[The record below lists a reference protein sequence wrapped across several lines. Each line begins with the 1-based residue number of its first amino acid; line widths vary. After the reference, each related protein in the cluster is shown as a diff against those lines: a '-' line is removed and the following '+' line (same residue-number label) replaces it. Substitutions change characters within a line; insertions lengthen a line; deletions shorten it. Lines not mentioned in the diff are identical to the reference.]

1 MTSLRA
7 FHRSGHAPTLWAS
20 FLYFAFS
27 CGIWVINGA
36 MAPFISETYQLT
48 PAKKGLMLSIPIF
61 AGAQSHKIGI
71 VDSQKVLS
79 EMPEMKSMQS
89 ELDNLAK
96 KYEDT
101 LVQLQKEF
109 QTKYQDF
116 VKEQET
122 MVESIKSRK
131 QQELEDLSKR
141 IQDLNNVA
149 QQDMQKKQVELF
161 APIQT
166 KLREAINKVGND
178 GGFTYIMDASQM
190 LYVGNGSEDVTSLVK
205 SKLGL

>member
-1 MTSLRA
+1 MKRT
-7 FHRSGHAPTLWAS
+7 
-20 FLYFAFS
+20 FLILCA
-27 CGIWVINGA
+27 A
-36 MAPFISETYQLT
+36 ML
-48 PAKKGLMLSIPIF
+48 LPIF

-79 EMPEMKSMQS
+79 EMPEMKSMQA

-190 LYVGNGSEDVTSLVK
+190 LYVGSGSEDVTSLVK

>member
-1 MTSLRA
+1 MKRT
-7 FHRSGHAPTLWAS
+7 
-20 FLYFAFS
+20 FLILCA
-27 CGIWVINGA
+27 A
-36 MAPFISETYQLT
+36 MLF
-48 PAKKGLMLSIPIF
+48 PIF

-79 EMPEMKSMQS
+79 EMPEMKSMQA

-166 KLREAINKVGND
+166 KLREAINRVGND

-190 LYVGNGSEDVTSLVK
+190 LYVGSGSEDVTSLVK

>member
-1 MTSLRA
+1 MKRT
-7 FHRSGHAPTLWAS
+7 
-20 FLYFAFS
+20 FLILCA
-27 CGIWVINGA
+27 V
-36 MAPFISETYQLT
+36 
-48 PAKKGLMLSIPIF
+48 MLFPIF

-178 GGFTYIMDASQM
+178 GGFTYIMDSSQM

>member
-1 MTSLRA
+1 MKRT
-7 FHRSGHAPTLWAS
+7 
-20 FLYFAFS
+20 FLILCA
-27 CGIWVINGA
+27 A
-36 MAPFISETYQLT
+36 MLF
-48 PAKKGLMLSIPIF
+48 PIF

-79 EMPEMKSMQS
+79 EMPEMKSMQA

-190 LYVGNGSEDVTSLVK
+190 LYVGSGSEDVTSLVK

>member
-1 MTSLRA
+1 
-7 FHRSGHAPTLWAS
+7 
-20 FLYFAFS
+20 
-27 CGIWVINGA
+27 
-36 MAPFISETYQLT
+36 
-48 PAKKGLMLSIPIF
+48 MLFPIF

>member
-1 MTSLRA
+1 MKRT
-7 FHRSGHAPTLWAS
+7 
-20 FLYFAFS
+20 FLILCA
-27 CGIWVINGA
+27 A
-36 MAPFISETYQLT
+36 MLF
-48 PAKKGLMLSIPIF
+48 PIF

-89 ELDNLAK
+89 ELDNLDK

-190 LYVGNGSEDVTSLVK
+190 LYVGSGSEDVTSLVK

>member
-1 MTSLRA
+1 MKRT
-7 FHRSGHAPTLWAS
+7 
-20 FLYFAFS
+20 FLILCA
-27 CGIWVINGA
+27 A
-36 MAPFISETYQLT
+36 MLF
-48 PAKKGLMLSIPIF
+48 PIF
-61 AGAQSHKIGI
+61 ASAQSHKIGI

-190 LYVGNGSEDVTSLVK
+190 LYVGSGSEDVTSLVK

>member
-1 MTSLRA
+1 MKKFLILFA
-7 FHRSGHAPTLWAS
+7 TLLFPLFAS
-20 FLYFAFS
+20 
-27 CGIWVINGA
+27 
-36 MAPFISETYQLT
+36 
-48 PAKKGLMLSIPIF
+48 
-61 AGAQSHKIGI
+61 AQSQKIGI

-178 GGFTYIMDASQM
+178 GGFTYIMDSSQM
-190 LYVGNGSEDVTSLVK
+190 LYVGNGSEDVTSLVR
-205 SKLGL
+205 SKLGI

>member
-1 MTSLRA
+1 MKRT
-7 FHRSGHAPTLWAS
+7 
-20 FLYFAFS
+20 FLILCA
-27 CGIWVINGA
+27 A
-36 MAPFISETYQLT
+36 MLF
-48 PAKKGLMLSIPIF
+48 PIF

-190 LYVGNGSEDVTSLVK
+190 LYVGSGSEDVTSLVK

>member
-1 MTSLRA
+1 MKRT
-7 FHRSGHAPTLWAS
+7 
-20 FLYFAFS
+20 FLILCAALLF
-27 CGIWVINGA
+27 
-36 MAPFISETYQLT
+36 
-48 PAKKGLMLSIPIF
+48 PIF

>member
-1 MTSLRA
+1 MKRT
-7 FHRSGHAPTLWAS
+7 
-20 FLYFAFS
+20 FLILCA
-27 CGIWVINGA
+27 A
-36 MAPFISETYQLT
+36 MLF
-48 PAKKGLMLSIPIF
+48 PIF

-190 LYVGNGSEDVTSLVK
+190 LYVGSGS
-205 SKLGL
+205 GM

>member
-1 MTSLRA
+1 MKKFLILFA
-7 FHRSGHAPTLWAS
+7 TLLFPLFAS
-20 FLYFAFS
+20 
-27 CGIWVINGA
+27 
-36 MAPFISETYQLT
+36 
-48 PAKKGLMLSIPIF
+48 
-61 AGAQSHKIGI
+61 AQSQKIGI

-89 ELDNLAK
+89 ELDKLAK

-178 GGFTYIMDASQM
+178 GGFTYIVDASQM
-190 LYVGNGSEDVTSLVK
+190 LYVGTGSEDVTSLVK
-205 SKLGL
+205 SKLGI

>member
-1 MTSLRA
+1 MKRT
-7 FHRSGHAPTLWAS
+7 
-20 FLYFAFS
+20 FLILCAALLF
-27 CGIWVINGA
+27 
-36 MAPFISETYQLT
+36 
-48 PAKKGLMLSIPIF
+48 PIF

-116 VKEQET
+116 VKEEET

-178 GGFTYIMDASQM
+178 GGFTYIMDSSQM

>member
-1 MTSLRA
+1 MKRT
-7 FHRSGHAPTLWAS
+7 
-20 FLYFAFS
+20 FLILCA
-27 CGIWVINGA
+27 A
-36 MAPFISETYQLT
+36 MLF
-48 PAKKGLMLSIPIF
+48 PIF

-79 EMPEMKSMQS
+79 EMPEMKSMQA

>member
-1 MTSLRA
+1 
-7 FHRSGHAPTLWAS
+7 
-20 FLYFAFS
+20 
-27 CGIWVINGA
+27 
-36 MAPFISETYQLT
+36 
-48 PAKKGLMLSIPIF
+48 MLFPIF

-79 EMPEMKSMQS
+79 EMPEMKSMQA

-178 GGFTYIMDASQM
+178 GGRG
-190 LYVGNGSEDVTSLVK
+190 VRHRG
-205 SKLGL
+205 

>member
-1 MTSLRA
+1 MKRT
-7 FHRSGHAPTLWAS
+7 
-20 FLYFAFS
+20 FLILCA
-27 CGIWVINGA
+27 A
-36 MAPFISETYQLT
+36 MLF
-48 PAKKGLMLSIPIF
+48 PIF

>member
-1 MTSLRA
+1 MKRT
-7 FHRSGHAPTLWAS
+7 
-20 FLYFAFS
+20 FLILCA
-27 CGIWVINGA
+27 A
-36 MAPFISETYQLT
+36 MLF
-48 PAKKGLMLSIPIF
+48 PIF

-166 KLREAINKVGND
+166 KLREAINKEGND

>member
-1 MTSLRA
+1 MKRT
-7 FHRSGHAPTLWAS
+7 
-20 FLYFAFS
+20 FLILCA
-27 CGIWVINGA
+27 A
-36 MAPFISETYQLT
+36 MLF
-48 PAKKGLMLSIPIF
+48 PIF

-205 SKLGL
+205 SKVGL

>member
-1 MTSLRA
+1 
-7 FHRSGHAPTLWAS
+7 
-20 FLYFAFS
+20 
-27 CGIWVINGA
+27 
-36 MAPFISETYQLT
+36 
-48 PAKKGLMLSIPIF
+48 
-61 AGAQSHKIGI
+61 
-71 VDSQKVLS
+71 
-79 EMPEMKSMQS
+79 
-89 ELDNLAK
+89 
-96 KYEDT
+96 
-101 LVQLQKEF
+101 
-109 QTKYQDF
+109 
-116 VKEQET
+116 

-190 LYVGNGSEDVTSLVK
+190 LYVGSGSEDVTSLVK

>member
-1 MTSLRA
+1 MKRT
-7 FHRSGHAPTLWAS
+7 
-20 FLYFAFS
+20 FLILCA
-27 CGIWVINGA
+27 A
-36 MAPFISETYQLT
+36 MLF
-48 PAKKGLMLSIPIF
+48 PIF

-122 MVESIKSRK
+122 MVESIMWLSRICRR
-131 QQELEDLSKR
+131 SR
-141 IQDLNNVA
+141 
-149 QQDMQKKQVELF
+149 
-161 APIQT
+161 
-166 KLREAINKVGND
+166 
-178 GGFTYIMDASQM
+178 
-190 LYVGNGSEDVTSLVK
+190 
-205 SKLGL
+205 

>member
-1 MTSLRA
+1 MKRT
-7 FHRSGHAPTLWAS
+7 
-20 FLYFAFS
+20 FLILCA
-27 CGIWVINGA
+27 A
-36 MAPFISETYQLT
+36 MLF
-48 PAKKGLMLSIPIF
+48 PIF

-101 LVQLQKEF
+101 LVQRQKEF

-178 GGFTYIMDASQM
+178 GGFTYIMDSSQM
-190 LYVGNGSEDVTSLVK
+190 LYVGTGSEDVTSLVK

>member
-1 MTSLRA
+1 MKRT
-7 FHRSGHAPTLWAS
+7 
-20 FLYFAFS
+20 FLILCA
-27 CGIWVINGA
+27 A
-36 MAPFISETYQLT
+36 MLF
-48 PAKKGLMLSIPIF
+48 PIF

-178 GGFTYIMDASQM
+178 GGFTYIMDSSQM

>member
-1 MTSLRA
+1 MKRT
-7 FHRSGHAPTLWAS
+7 
-20 FLYFAFS
+20 FLILCA
-27 CGIWVINGA
+27 A
-36 MAPFISETYQLT
+36 MLF
-48 PAKKGLMLSIPIF
+48 PIF

-141 IQDLNNVA
+141 IQDLNIVA

-178 GGFTYIMDASQM
+178 GGFTYIMDSSQM
-190 LYVGNGSEDVTSLVK
+190 LYVGTGSEDVTSLVK

>member
-1 MTSLRA
+1 MKRT
-7 FHRSGHAPTLWAS
+7 
-20 FLYFAFS
+20 FLILCA
-27 CGIWVINGA
+27 V
-36 MAPFISETYQLT
+36 
-48 PAKKGLMLSIPIF
+48 MLFPIF

-178 GGFTYIMDASQM
+178 GGFTYIMDSSQM
-190 LYVGNGSEDVTSLVK
+190 LYVGTGSEDVTSLVK

>member
-1 MTSLRA
+1 MKRT
-7 FHRSGHAPTLWAS
+7 
-20 FLYFAFS
+20 FLILCA
-27 CGIWVINGA
+27 A
-36 MAPFISETYQLT
+36 MLF
-48 PAKKGLMLSIPIF
+48 PIF

-79 EMPEMKSMQS
+79 EMPEMKSMQA

-166 KLREAINKVGND
+166 KPGEAINKVGND

-190 LYVGNGSEDVTSLVK
+190 LYVGSGSEDVTSLVK

>member
-1 MTSLRA
+1 MKRT
-7 FHRSGHAPTLWAS
+7 
-20 FLYFAFS
+20 FLILCA
-27 CGIWVINGA
+27 A
-36 MAPFISETYQLT
+36 MLF
-48 PAKKGLMLSIPIF
+48 PIF

-190 LYVGNGSEDVTSLVK
+190 LYVGTGSEDVTSLVK

>member
-1 MTSLRA
+1 MKRT
-7 FHRSGHAPTLWAS
+7 
-20 FLYFAFS
+20 FLILCA
-27 CGIWVINGA
+27 A
-36 MAPFISETYQLT
+36 MLFPL
-48 PAKKGLMLSIPIF
+48 F

-79 EMPEMKSMQS
+79 EMPEMKSMQA

-190 LYVGNGSEDVTSLVK
+190 LYVGSGSEDVTSLVK

>member
-1 MTSLRA
+1 MKRT
-7 FHRSGHAPTLWAS
+7 
-20 FLYFAFS
+20 FLILCA
-27 CGIWVINGA
+27 A
-36 MAPFISETYQLT
+36 MLF
-48 PAKKGLMLSIPIF
+48 PIF

-178 GGFTYIMDASQM
+178 GGFTYIMDSSQM
-190 LYVGNGSEDVTSLVK
+190 LYVGNGSEDVTSLLK

>member
-1 MTSLRA
+1 
-7 FHRSGHAPTLWAS
+7 
-20 FLYFAFS
+20 
-27 CGIWVINGA
+27 
-36 MAPFISETYQLT
+36 
-48 PAKKGLMLSIPIF
+48 MLFPIF

-79 EMPEMKSMQS
+79 EMPEMKSMQA

-190 LYVGNGSEDVTSLVK
+190 LYVGSGSEDVTSLVK

>member
-1 MTSLRA
+1 MKRT
-7 FHRSGHAPTLWAS
+7 
-20 FLYFAFS
+20 FLILCA
-27 CGIWVINGA
+27 A
-36 MAPFISETYQLT
+36 MLF
-48 PAKKGLMLSIPIF
+48 PIF

-178 GGFTYIMDASQM
+178 GGFTYIMDSSQM
-190 LYVGNGSEDVTSLVK
+190 LYVGTGSEDVTSLVK

>member
-1 MTSLRA
+1 MKRT
-7 FHRSGHAPTLWAS
+7 
-20 FLYFAFS
+20 FLILCA
-27 CGIWVINGA
+27 A
-36 MAPFISETYQLT
+36 MLF
-48 PAKKGLMLSIPIF
+48 PIF

-131 QQELEDLSKR
+131 QKELEDLSKR

-149 QQDMQKKQVELF
+149 QEDMQKKQVELF

-178 GGFTYIMDASQM
+178 GGFTYIMDSSQM

>member
-1 MTSLRA
+1 MKRT
-7 FHRSGHAPTLWAS
+7 
-20 FLYFAFS
+20 FLILCA
-27 CGIWVINGA
+27 A
-36 MAPFISETYQLT
+36 MLF
-48 PAKKGLMLSIPIF
+48 PIF

-190 LYVGNGSEDVTSLVK
+190 LYVGNGSQDVTSLVK

>member
-1 MTSLRA
+1 MKRT
-7 FHRSGHAPTLWAS
+7 
-20 FLYFAFS
+20 FLILCA
-27 CGIWVINGA
+27 A
-36 MAPFISETYQLT
+36 MLF
-48 PAKKGLMLSIPIF
+48 PIF

-109 QTKYQDF
+109 QPKYQDF

-190 LYVGNGSEDVTSLVK
+190 LYVGSGSEDVTSLVK

>member
-1 MTSLRA
+1 
-7 FHRSGHAPTLWAS
+7 
-20 FLYFAFS
+20 
-27 CGIWVINGA
+27 
-36 MAPFISETYQLT
+36 
-48 PAKKGLMLSIPIF
+48 MLFPIF

-116 VKEQET
+116 VKEEEA

-149 QQDMQKKQVELF
+149 QQDMQKKQGELF

-178 GGFTYIMDASQM
+178 GGFTYIMDSSQM

>member
-1 MTSLRA
+1 MKRT
-7 FHRSGHAPTLWAS
+7 
-20 FLYFAFS
+20 FLILCA
-27 CGIWVINGA
+27 A
-36 MAPFISETYQLT
+36 MLFPL
-48 PAKKGLMLSIPIF
+48 F

-190 LYVGNGSEDVTSLVK
+190 LYVGTGSEDVTSLVK

>member
-1 MTSLRA
+1 MKIQKKL
-7 FHRSGHAPTLWAS
+7 LI
-20 FLYFAFS
+20 LFAALLFPL
-27 CGIWVINGA
+27 A
-36 MAPFISETYQLT
+36 AT
-48 PAKKGLMLSIPIF
+48 
-61 AGAQSHKIGI
+61 AQESQKIGI
-71 VDSQKVLS
+71 VDSQKLLT

-109 QTKYQDF
+109 QTKYEAF
-116 VKEQET
+116 VAEEKT

-131 QQELEDLSKR
+131 QQELEDLTKR
-141 IQDLNNVA
+141 IQDLNQVA

-166 KLREAINKVGND
+166 KLREAINKVGNE
-178 GGFTYIMDASQM
+178 GGFTYIMDTSQM
-190 LYVGNGSEDVTSLVK
+190 LYVGKGSVDVTSLVK
-205 SKLGL
+205 SNLGL

>member
-1 MTSLRA
+1 MKRT
-7 FHRSGHAPTLWAS
+7 
-20 FLYFAFS
+20 FLILCA
-27 CGIWVINGA
+27 A
-36 MAPFISETYQLT
+36 MLF
-48 PAKKGLMLSIPIF
+48 PIF

-79 EMPEMKSMQS
+79 EMPEMKSMQA

-109 QTKYQDF
+109 QAKYQDF

-190 LYVGNGSEDVTSLVK
+190 LYVGSGSEDVTSLVK

>member
-1 MTSLRA
+1 MKRT
-7 FHRSGHAPTLWAS
+7 
-20 FLYFAFS
+20 FLILCA
-27 CGIWVINGA
+27 A
-36 MAPFISETYQLT
+36 MLF
-48 PAKKGLMLSIPIF
+48 PIF

-116 VKEQET
+116 VKEEET

-178 GGFTYIMDASQM
+178 GGFTYIMDSSQM

>member
-1 MTSLRA
+1 MKRT
-7 FHRSGHAPTLWAS
+7 
-20 FLYFAFS
+20 FLILCA
-27 CGIWVINGA
+27 A
-36 MAPFISETYQLT
+36 MLF
-48 PAKKGLMLSIPIF
+48 PIF

-79 EMPEMKSMQS
+79 EMPEMKSMQA

-141 IQDLNNVA
+141 IQDHNNVA

-190 LYVGNGSEDVTSLVK
+190 LYVGSGSEDVTSLVK

>member
-1 MTSLRA
+1 MKRT
-7 FHRSGHAPTLWAS
+7 
-20 FLYFAFS
+20 FLILCA
-27 CGIWVINGA
+27 A
-36 MAPFISETYQLT
+36 MLF
-48 PAKKGLMLSIPIF
+48 PIF

-109 QTKYQDF
+109 QTKYQGF